1 MKENYIFKPHA
12 RLLLQL
18 GDQLIRNESIALLE
32 LVKNSYDA
40 DATNV
45 NIKME
50 NIDNCEKGIIIVEDN
65 GTGMDME
72 ILQNVWMEPGSDYK
86 EKLYSDKKIKS
97 RYNRVPL
104 GEKGIGRFAVHKL
117 GNEIELISKKK
128 NSNEIY
134 LQIDWKSFKDAKY
147 LKDVPISINERI
159 KPEYF
164 TDNKTGTK
172 IIIRR
177 LKTSWNRL
185 MIREIF
191 RSLNSLC
198 SPFDSPGSFKIN
210 FDIDETEWLKEL
222 LLWKDVKDHALF
234 KVECEIE
241 GDEIKKFRYRFTP
254 WLAMKKLEP
263 REISEQN
270 EEIKIEKELDTRG
283 LYYRKSGLPAQIY
296 YRVKK
301 TILKR

>member
-1 MKENYIFKPHA
+1 MKENYIFKPRA

-50 NIDNCEKGIIIVEDN
+50 NIDKPEKGIIIVEDN

-72 ILQNVWMEPGSDYK
+72 ILRNVWMEPGSDYK
-86 EKLYSDKKIKS
+86 EKLYSEGKIKS

-104 GEKGIGRFAVHKL
+104 GEKGIGRFAAHKL
-117 GNEIELISKKK
+117 GNEIELISRKK

-134 LQIDWKSFKDAKY
+134 LRINWTSFKDAKY
-147 LKDVPISINERI
+147 LEEVPISINERI

-198 SPFDSPGSFKIN
+198 SPFDAPDSFRVD
-210 FDIDETEWLKEL
+210 FDIDKTEWFEGILS
-222 LLWKDVKDHALF
+222 WKDIKNYALF
-234 KVECEIE
+234 KAEC
-241 GDEIKKFRYRFTP
+241 
-254 WLAMKKLEP
+254 
-263 REISEQN
+263 
-270 EEIKIEKELDTRG
+270 
-283 LYYRKSGLPAQIY
+283 
-296 YRVKK
+296 
-301 TILKR
+301 